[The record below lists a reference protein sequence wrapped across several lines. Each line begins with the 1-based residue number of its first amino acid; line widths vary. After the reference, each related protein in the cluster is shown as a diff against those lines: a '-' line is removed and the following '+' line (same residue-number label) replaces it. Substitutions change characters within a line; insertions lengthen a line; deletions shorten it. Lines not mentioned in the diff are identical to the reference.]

1 MRMRTY
7 IVRRL
12 LLLIP
17 VLIGISI
24 FVFCLT
30 RIGGDPAALYANP
43 HMTDEQRDLIRES
56 MHLDDDIL
64 TQYFYWLSAIF
75 RGDWGTDPT
84 NGDVPVMQSIMEFFP
99 ATLELTIVS
108 VFIAVI
114 LGIYLGTLSSSH
126 KDRAVDHATRILA
139 LVGVSLPIFVMALV
153 LQYVF
158 YSCLGWLPAVYQYD
172 VVLFSRYAAGWNT
185 YTGMFLVDSLLNGNL
200 VMFIDGVK
208 HIILPSLT
216 LAFSMVGVITRL
228 MRSSMLEVMDLDYI
242 KAARSKG
249 LPERQVIGRHARRN
263 ALIPTATV
271 VGMSF
276 GTLLGG
282 AVITETIF
290 AWPGLGRWSTQAIVQ
305 LATAPIM
312 GFVLFTAVL
321 IVLSSLVVDILYAYL
336 DPRVKLG

>member
-1 MRMRTY
+1 MRTY

-30 RIGGDPAALYANP
+30 RIGGDPAAIYISP
-43 HMTDEQRDLIRES
+43 HMSAEEREIVRES
-56 MHLDDDIL
+56 LHLNDDIF
-64 TQYFYWLSAIF
+64 TQYFYWLSAIL
-75 RGDWGTDPT
+75 RGDWGLDPT
-84 NGDVPVMQSIMEFFP
+84 NGDVPVTQSIMEFFP
-99 ATLELTIVS
+99 ATLELTLIS

-114 LGIYLGTLSSSH
+114 IGLFLGTLSASH
-126 KDRAVDHATRILA
+126 KDRGIDHSTMIMA
-139 LVGVSLPIFVMALV
+139 LLGVSLPIFVLALI

-158 YSCLGWLPAVYQYD
+158 YFQLGWLPAVQRYD
-172 VVLFSRYAAGWNT
+172 VVLFGQYSVGWNS
-185 YTGMFLVDSLLNGNL
+185 YTGMFLADSLLNGNMT
-200 VMFIDGVK
+200 MFVDGVK

-216 LAFSMVGVITRL
+216 LAFSLIAVITRI
-228 MRSSMLEVMDLDYI
+228 MRTSMVEVLNQDYI
-242 KAARSKG
+242 KAARAKG
-249 LPERQVIGRHARRN
+249 LPERLVIARHARRN

-276 GTLLGG
+276 GALLGG
-282 AVITETIF
+282 AVIIETIF
-290 AWPGLGRWSTQAIVQ
+290 SWPGLGRWSTQAIVQ
-305 LATAPIM
+305 LASAPIM

-321 IVLSSLVVDILYAYL
+321 IVLSSLVVDIMYAYL